1 MSINRRMD
9 KEVVEYYSTT
19 DRNEFQSVLVRWM
32 SLEPVIQSDISQ
44 KEKNKYCT
52 ITCVCG
58 IYKNGTD
65 EPICRAAMDSQT
77 QRADLWTWGRQ
88 AGEGGMKGES
98 NMEIYTLTYVKQI
111 SSGNL
116 LYDSGKSNQI
126 SVTIQRY
133 VGERLKKK
141 GTYVYLWLIHV
152 IVWQKSTHYKA
163 IILQSK

>member
-133 VGERLKKK
+133 GMGWEK
-141 GTYVYLWLIHV
+141 GSRRREHMYTYG
-152 IVWQKSTHYKA
+152 
-163 IILQSK
+163 